1 MTEWEF
7 TDGKLL
13 PSLLV
18 EENESG
24 IGGKKKRHWLLYR
37 RDNTLF
43 IINEWM
49 RVYELAWSVKVVEKL
64 REMVVGNPLLETP
77 FCSHS
82 HEQKYLP
89 YSKNACSVQMLR

>member
-1 MTEWEF
+1 
-7 TDGKLL
+7 
-13 PSLLV
+13 
-18 EENESG
+18 
-24 IGGKKKRHWLLYR
+24 
-37 RDNTLF
+37 
-43 IINEWM
+43 M